1 MGWAAAE
8 PIITFLRRKASM
20 RSWRSKFIFLL
31 IVYFAGFATAIYCLA
46 PAPDGQNLRS
56 GEKSFMNSLVKSDE
70 FAQSFNSGLHK
81 CIDFSRDAAWRA
93 GRFIKQKL
101 NEREADG

>member
-1 MGWAAAE
+1 
-8 PIITFLRRKASM
+8 M
-20 RSWRSKFIFLL
+20 RSRRSKFIFLL

-46 PAPDGQNLRS
+46 PAPEGQNLQS
-56 GEKSFMNSLVKSDE
+56 GEKSFMNSVVKSDD
-70 FAQSFNSGLHK
+70 FAQSFNTGLHK
-81 CIDFSRDAAWRA
+81 CIDFSKDAAWRA